1 MFYSSGTSHNRTT
14 HFTTFADQDML
25 QYAKL
30 CQDMQRYAKI
40 YQETKGKIDYDKGFI
55 HLPRQYFP
63 KTLKPLNL
71 SYVVD
76 SGGAIY

>member
-55 HLPRQYFP
+55 HLPRQKPCFC
-63 KTLKPLNL
+63 LKWLKIKAF
-71 SYVVD
+71 
-76 SGGAIY
+76 GE